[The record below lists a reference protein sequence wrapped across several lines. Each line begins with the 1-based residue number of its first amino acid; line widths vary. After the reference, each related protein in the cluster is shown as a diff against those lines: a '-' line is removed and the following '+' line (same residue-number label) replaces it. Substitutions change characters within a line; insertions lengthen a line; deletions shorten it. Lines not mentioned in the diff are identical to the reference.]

1 MRYCRLQNAAADLR
15 NAISDFYELNDGEFM
30 PSEDEL
36 KALRE
41 ILEMQADLE
50 AMCESGQAWLKCKE
64 AAK

>member
-15 NAISDFYELNDGEFM
+15 NAINDFYELNDGEFM

-50 AMCESGQAWLKCKE
+50 AMCDSGQAGLKSRE
-64 AAK
+64 AGK